1 MEYCLEMK
9 ISTDICNSMDAT
21 QTILSER
28 SHIQGAHFRARE
40 GNSMCYGNRKNYS
53 EGRKETSRVGGR
65 GRGQ

>member
-28 SHIQGAHFRARE
+28 SHIQGAHFRVRE
-40 GNSMCYGNRKNYS
+40 GDSMCYGNRKNYS
-53 EGRKETSRVGGR
+53 EGRKETSQVGGR
-65 GRGQ
+65 GQGQ